1 MSLLL
6 LVFFFFLLVFL
17 KLSKLRIGGRIS
29 TSQVNKGLMLME
41 QMHTL

>member
-6 LVFFFFLLVFL
+6 VLLIFL
-17 KLSKLRIGGRIS
+17 KLSELRVGGGIP
-29 TSQVNKGLMLME
+29 TKVKGLMLME

>member
-6 LVFFFFLLVFL
+6 VLLIFL
-17 KLSKLRIGGRIS
+17 KLSELRVGGGILTKVS
-29 TSQVNKGLMLME
+29 KGLMLME